1 MLWGVRL
8 LSSLPAFCPIVLS
21 LETQY
26 IGFEVTPCTD
36 ILFSNWIDFLTGVL
50 EDTFAVGFTRP
61 CWSLTVGSLHR
72 LLIRRL
78 KNDTF
83 PFHRMLSLLAPYSFS
98 RQGLGI
104 PNLIGTGEFP
114 GLYEFLSCH
123 VDSVSPCFGVSGL
136 TTFPVALRLTLLTG
150 IGSRQ
155 VMTLGL
161 AFFCLASR
169 PCVYIVRFTML
180 SEGGILPL
188 GVRSMD
194 LLRLF
199 DVNCGGLVFK
209 GASITLP

>member
-1 MLWGVRL
+1 MIRFHSTVCFRCL
-8 LSSLPAFCPIVLS
+8 LL
-21 LETQY
+21 
-26 IGFEVTPCTD
+26 
-36 ILFSNWIDFLTGVL
+36 
-50 EDTFAVGFTRP
+50 
-61 CWSLTVGSLHR
+61 
-72 LLIRRL
+72 
-78 KNDTF
+78 
-83 PFHRMLSLLAPYSFS
+83 
-98 RQGLGI
+98 
-104 PNLIGTGEFP
+104 PNLIGTGEFS

-209 GASITLP
+209 GALSHFHN